1 MSESTIPLPL
11 AVLEHAAVGAP
22 ITRAGVS
29 LFPVYLFQPSDVS
42 LLVSNATTVE
52 ITEAD
57 EEVVPILT
65 VTSTADDPVLLVEG
79 ETVAGGLQQ
88 RCLNVSVLVPP
99 RARLEVLVSC
109 VEAGRWGGSRGFS
122 GASGQTSR
130 RVRRAKVDGVHRNLQ
145 RTGRKDS
152 DQGAVWQSVDRE
164 LDRLDLAAPTRNFA
178 DTDTLFADAG
188 RLRAAL
194 EELVARGPL
203 SGQCGV
209 VIAHGSVVV
218 AAELFATPAL
228 LAARWETTVRAAIVD
243 SPIDPHGRPSASK
256 ALGFLRRIGRATSVE
271 ADGVGLGREHHLRS
285 KRLVGQVLT
294 WDDLVV
300 HASAFALAA

>member
-1 MSESTIPLPL
+1 MSESTAPFPL

-42 LLVSNATTVE
+42 LLASSPATVE
-52 ITEAD
+52 IA
-57 EEVVPILT
+57 EVDQETVPTLT
-65 VTSTADDPVLLVEG
+65 VTSTADEPVLLVEG

-99 RARLEVLVSC
+99 RARFEVPVSC

-122 GASGQTSR
+122 GTSGQTSR
-130 RVRRAKVDGVHRNLQ
+130 RVRRAKAEGVHRNLR
-145 RTGRKDS
+145 RTGHKDS

-164 LDRLDLAAPTRNFA
+164 LDRLDLPAPTRNFA
-178 DTDTLFADAG
+178 DTDSLFG
-188 RLRAAL
+188 EGGQLGAAL
-194 EELVARGPL
+194 EELVVHGPL

-209 VIAHGSVVV
+209 VISHGSRVV

-228 LAARWETTVRAAIVD
+228 LAARWEPTVRAAMVD
-243 SPIDPHGRPSASK
+243 APRDPRGRPSASR
-256 ALGFLRRIGRATSVE
+256 ALRFLRRIGHAAAVE
-271 ADGVGLGREHHLRS
+271 ANGVGLGVERHVRS